1 MAKHGSPEKAHRS
14 SERKRLY
21 NLKVKRNIKELLKT
35 ARELIRAKK
44 QKEAKEIVAKA
55 VKYLDKAVTQGVLH
69 RNNASRRISRLVT
82 LFNKTFMTAKN

>member
-21 NLKVKRNIKELLKT
+21 NLRVKRNIKELVKT
-35 ARELIRAKK
+35 AREFIRSKK
-44 QKEAKEIVAKA
+44 EKEAKESVARA
-55 VKYLDKAVTQGVLH
+55 IKYLDKAVTQGVLH

-82 LFNKTFMTAKN
+82 LFNKTFAPSKN